1 LGTFT
6 EENYMEVLSQYRIC
20 YMDLHGRKIIKT
32 SVSSNDSEALIEYK
46 RMRKDMSGHTDWK
59 LLKKDK
65 NGKTIL
71 LAANEA

>member
-1 LGTFT
+1 
-6 EENYMEVLSQYRIC
+6 
-20 YMDLHGRKIIKT
+20 MDLHGRKIIKT